1 MAVETIK
8 TTRDELLRTRQELKI
23 AREGKDILEKK
34 KEALLSRFLAIVK
47 AYKGKR
53 EATLQDIK
61 SLKDTLA
68 LTRAREGTV
77 AVRSLALATRQD
89 LDLDI
94 SKDNV
99 MGTKI
104 FHMKHAALQRDML
117 SRGYNPAAISG
128 RIEALAETSERLLD
142 KLLAIAHL
150 EHNIKTVGKEMRT
163 LNRKIN
169 ALEESIIPGLQ
180 EKLRYIQDSLDQ
192 NEREEVFRLKRIK
205 RVQGG
210 KAEAA
215 QPSAVAAAAAD

>member
-23 AREGKDILEKK
+23 AQEGKDILEKK

-47 AYKGKR
+47 AYKGRR
-53 EATLQDIK
+53 EETLRDIK
-61 SLKDTLA
+61 GLKDTLA
-68 LTRAREGTV
+68 LTRAREGSVT
-77 AVRSLALATRQD
+77 VRSLALATRQD
-89 LDLDI
+89 LTLDI

-104 FHMKHAALQRDML
+104 FQMRHTALQRDML
-117 SRGYNPAAISG
+117 SRGYNPASVSS
-128 RIEALAETSERLLD
+128 RIEALAATSERLLD

-169 ALEESIIPGLQ
+169 ALEESIIPDLRS
-180 EKLRYIQDSLDQ
+180 KIRYIQDALDQ

-205 RVQGG
+205 RVQGT

-215 QPSAVAAAAAD
+215 EPVGAAGVAAQ